1 MSELVERYAGNATWL
16 AKQRQ
21 RLSSPSW
28 LLRLVKQEVARRA
41 NAEDDVAGH
50 FWESRF
56 TSVVLVDGAAVL
68 ACLVYVDLNPLR
80 AGLVRLPE
88 ASDFTSIR
96 HRFHRARHDGGSARA
111 DPDAADV
118 DLGRRLVGMRA
129 CAPVNTVRQSRNQ
142 EVHYRHCRT
151 VQLLLQGFAPHPTH
165 SSPISPDE
173 PEISTRSATWTGE
186 PESWGIDE
194 AAYVD
199 LVEETGRT
207 LAVGK
212 RGSIPAQAPPL
223 IERLGISEPRWH
235 QAMADSGRML
245 GSVIGG
251 PESRQAWAEQAG
263 QRWAADKS
271 GLWG

>member
-1 MSELVERYAGNATWL
+1 M
-16 AKQRQ
+16 
-21 RLSSPSW
+21 
-28 LLRLVKQEVARRA
+28 
-41 NAEDDVAGH
+41 
-50 FWESRF
+50 
-56 TSVVLVDGAAVL
+56 
-68 ACLVYVDLNPLR
+68 
-80 AGLVRLPE
+80 
-88 ASDFTSIR
+88 
-96 HRFHRARHDGGSARA
+96 
-111 DPDAADV
+111 
-118 DLGRRLVGMRA
+118 
-129 CAPVNTVRQSRNQ
+129 
-142 EVHYRHCRT
+142 
-151 VQLLLQGFAPHPTH
+151 
-165 SSPISPDE
+165 
-173 PEISTRSATWTGE
+173 
-186 PESWGIDE
+186 
-194 AAYVD
+194 D